1 MQIKKSKRS
10 TQNHKIVEQDKIHG
24 RDVLPV
30 TKLKTKT
37 KIKQKQ
43 NKQNNYK
50 NTGSWEQTIEM
61 TLSCTTAPTPECFAL
76 ESSYQNI

>member
-1 MQIKKSKRS
+1 MTMQIKKSKRS

-30 TKLKTKT
+30 TKLKTKA

-50 NTGSWEQTIEM
+50 NTGS
-61 TLSCTTAPTPECFAL
+61 
-76 ESSYQNI
+76 

>member
-1 MQIKKSKRS
+1 MTMQIKKSKRS

-43 NKQNNYK
+43 NQKQNKQNNYK
-50 NTGSWEQTIEM
+50 NTGS
-61 TLSCTTAPTPECFAL
+61 
-76 ESSYQNI
+76 